1 MVTTRSSFSRTRC
14 ATGKNSTTNQ
24 ITPVSR
30 KINSIAMEATITV
43 LVDTTTTAVVEEA
56 IDGVPIIDPNRK
68 IIRIGVGFGSR

>member
-1 MVTTRSSFSRTRC
+1 
-14 ATGKNSTTNQ
+14 
-24 ITPVSR
+24 
-30 KINSIAMEATITV
+30 MEATITV